1 MKKPN
6 ILLEEV
12 IYNQV
17 IQEYSAL
24 IDNGETWTT
33 PTGDNIQDIIGNIVD
48 LVIKYGEGVYNIIRL
63 DDYSLEQLMDYEY
76 LENKVKHHEL
86 ITLVEK
92 LFQSMDDN
100 TTSLWRDD
108 LECTME
114 CVVIEDCDE
123 GVKMDECDEPTMTC
137 NGSVI
142 VHLMDKIKKEFI
154 DKYYQERLTKIK

>member
-1 MKKPN
+1 MKEK
-6 ILLEEV
+6 
-12 IYNQV
+12 
-17 IQEYSAL
+17 
-24 IDNGETWTT
+24 
-33 PTGDNIQDIIGNIVD
+33 
-48 LVIKYGEGVYNIIRL
+48 
-63 DDYSLEQLMDYEY
+63 
-76 LENKVKHHEL
+76 ENKVKHHEL

-114 CVVIEDCDE
+114 CVVLEDCDE

-142 VHLMDKIKKEFI
+142 IHLMDKIKREFI
-154 DKYYQERLTKIK
+154 DKYYQERLTKITEVVKGTTLNDIKEELK